1 MPQVNDLTCH
11 KNLHDLPWPS
21 MTSKKYNFRGPQ
33 PSNRDPQD
41 IYPVNGIS
49 FHPKHHGLLATVGS
63 DGKYSFWD
71 KVIFLLP
78 VPIFT
83 GSRSH
88 KRNIFRKIV
97 QNFWHH
103 QRILKMIQ
111 SNQSA
116 VVMLILKENFLH
128 MQLVMIGIEATNVMI
143 LIQNQKLFYGISST
157 IWSQSRSHKN

>member
-1 MPQVNDLTCH
+1 
-11 KNLHDLPWPS
+11 
-21 MTSKKYNFRGPQ
+21 MTSNDPNNLKMILRGPQ

-71 KVIFLLP
+71 KVKIQLLSAFSFFHRKCAMKSFFP
-78 VPIFT
+78 
-83 GSRSH
+83 H
-88 KRNIFRKIV
+88 RKIV

-103 QRILKMIQ
+103 QQTLKMIQ
-111 SNQSA
+111 NNRSA
-116 VVMLILKENFLH
+116 VAMLILKENSLH
-128 MQLVMIGIEATNVMI
+128 MLLVMIGTADTNVTI